1 MKFLTDN
8 KYNEQNRDNTYSIL
22 TQLTTQSNNKHNT
35 INPNNVKL
43 LTDDNA
49 GIDFLTLCAV
59 KKSEEEMSSEAVPK
73 MDVTYIPAP
82 KPIQDL
88 FNFVVPNVEIINC
101 LSFLTEDNLT
111 QCKDNEDNLSIRC
124 KDNEDENVH
133 DNNDYI
139 NIDND
144 NFWCSILNERSIDND
159 EIRFEDILD
168 ESSDSN
174 ETAISCLNQQITDIE
189 INSINTD
196 RISTSDMKTDDKI
209 ISDKK
214 TELSTDTL
222 EDLEPTIFENILN
235 ESFSSVEDDLEDK
248 DDTALRDMVFPN
260 PSNAFTKN
268 AFTQKEEINVMHE
281 TNVNTFHN
289 EDNITGTDQSLSSI
303 KVAKCQQMNNFA
315 SFIDE
320 IQDIDFNSDDDI
332 SEFVK
337 YKSNKDKSICNSKAE
352 ESLLSITQAID
363 EIARVKKNL
372 ETSRSS
378 VNKKESIN
386 EDIEDTG
393 WISVNI
399 KNEIKARK
407 SDTSSS
413 TDNVV
418 LSHIHCNSAAKS
430 RTVKQDLDFFDDSDE
445 DFMIAEDN
453 AKKFNELESCYFRN
467 SSKDSEDGID
477 CMSSTSKNSDIKNNY
492 FDNMLK
498 NLKAKDSH
506 SDNTSKIMKPCGVS
520 TPKNDRC
527 LKLSLKRNK
536 AQQSSN
542 TIDLSLFKASNK
554 HVNNTADKNILK
566 SSSSA
571 PNAPKRIFPSNE
583 ETVQK
588 NKRRLKRKNNARN
601 EFINDEAE
609 VDSDASSDEI
619 VVTDDEDIADFVSYT
634 QMPQDQDMHAHYLQT
649 IKSPIKRPG
658 AFHFR
663 EPRSPD
669 PNVEIY
675 SQFSPRM
682 QDSYLYVRTLDV
694 LQALSISDWYE

>member
-8 KYNEQNRDNTYSIL
+8 KCNEQTRNNTCNIL
-22 TQLTTQSNNKHNT
+22 TQLATQSSKHNT

-59 KKSEEEMSSEAVPK
+59 KKSEEEMSSEVVPR
-73 MDVTYIPAP
+73 MDVTYIPAL
-82 KPIQDL
+82 KPIKNL
-88 FNFVVPNVEIINC
+88 FDFVVPNVEVINC

-111 QCKDNEDNLSIRC
+111 QCKDNEDNLLIQC
-124 KDNEDENVH
+124 KGNENENLH
-133 DNNDYI
+133 DNNDCI
-139 NIDND
+139 NNDDD

-174 ETAISCLNQQITDIE
+174 ETPISFLNQRITNIE

-196 RISTSDMKTDDKI
+196 RASTSDVKVDDKI
-209 ISDKK
+209 ITGTK
-214 TELSTDTL
+214 TDLSIDTL

-235 ESFSSVEDDLEDK
+235 ESFSSVEDLEDK

-260 PSNAFTKN
+260 PSNAFTKY
-268 AFTQKEEINVMHE
+268 TEEISVIHE

-289 EDNITGTDQSLSSI
+289 EDNVRINESLSAPI
-303 KVAKCQQMNNFA
+303 KVKSQQMNKIA
-315 SFIDE
+315 SFINE

-337 YKSNKDKSICNSKAE
+337 YQSHKDKSRNSKAE
-352 ESLLSITQAID
+352 ESLLSITQAIG

-372 ETSRSS
+372 ETSTRSS
-378 VNKKESIN
+378 VNKKESIKE
-386 EDIEDTG
+386 EDSIG

-399 KNEIKARK
+399 KNEIKAEK
-407 SDTSSS
+407 SDTSS
-413 TDNVV
+413 TDNVA

-445 DFMIAEDN
+445 DFMITEDN

-467 SSKDSEDGID
+467 SSKDSGNNIS
-477 CMSSTSKNSDIKNNY
+477 CMPSTSKNSDIKNNY
-492 FDNMLK
+492 FDISK
-498 NLKAKDSH
+498 NLKVTDSH
-506 SDNTSKIMKPCGVS
+506 SDNTSNIMKPCGVS
-520 TPKNDRC
+520 TPKNDIR

-536 AQQSSN
+536 THQNSN
-542 TIDLSLFKASNK
+542 TIDLSFFKAPNK
-554 HVNNTADKNILK
+554 CVNNTADKSILK
-566 SSSSA
+566 SSSST
-571 PNAPKRIFPSNE
+571 PKQIFPLNE
-583 ETVQK
+583 ETAQK
-588 NKRRLKRKNNARN
+588 SKRRIKRENNARN

-619 VVTDDEDIADFVSYT
+619 IVTDDEDIADFVSYT
-634 QMPQDQDMHAHYLQT
+634 QMPQDQVDMHAHYLRT

-669 PNVEIY
+669 PNIEIY
-675 SQFSPRM
+675 SQFSPRI
-682 QDSYLYVRTLDV
+682 QDSYLYVRTLPDI
-694 LQALSISDWYE
+694 LQALSISNWNE